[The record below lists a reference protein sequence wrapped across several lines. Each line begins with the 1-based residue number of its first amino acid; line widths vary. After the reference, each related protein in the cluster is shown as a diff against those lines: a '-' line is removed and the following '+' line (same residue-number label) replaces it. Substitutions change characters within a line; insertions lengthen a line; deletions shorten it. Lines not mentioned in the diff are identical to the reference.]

1 MSTIENVALAVYIS
15 SSGKI
20 LGVERVGGATREI
33 ADDQLQAGYT
43 TTDGDILQLD
53 VRVTRSRAGGTD
65 CPDCREQMAMRTC
78 YDLSGRR
85 VPCF

>member
-20 LGVERVGGATREI
+20 LGVERFGGITREI
-33 ADDQLQAGYT
+33 ADDQLRSDYGTREGEVMQVE
-43 TTDGDILQLD
+43 
-53 VRVTRSRAGGTD
+53 VRVTRSPASGAD
-65 CPDCREQMAMRTC
+65 CGDCREFMAMRTC
-78 YDLSGRR
+78 YDLSGRK